1 MRTRI
6 TRAFLTAAAA
16 GATAA
21 TLGLATA
28 GSAAATTGA
37 AHAGRAGRQFGLSGG
52 SPVYTAPCS
61 SVTGFTSNASP
72 LTFGPGGCAGYV
84 GSGRNFQY
92 VQALIR
98 VPLET
103 VISDADEVAPTLY
116 VGLTSSDSMAIA
128 GLITCQN
135 YDQEFGAPSTGPCS
149 TTSPPSAP
157 LTGPTFSGQW
167 VGFAAEATN
176 NGAVVHSAAI
186 SISPTNPGDGVKFQ
200 VFYPAGGAAHF
211 TITLPS
217 GAATSLQLPAS
228 GTFNAVFNHAVA
240 LVDYS
245 ATDPYPELTPGP
257 ASGPVDLRLT
267 QFQEG
272 AWTTTGGTRGTFSG
286 AGGKWTLTPGVLT
299 SNGTAPPLGT
309 VQVTPAYLWNDG
321 LGGGAGDAFG
331 VWWRV

>member
-1 MRTRI
+1 MQTRI
-6 TRAFLTAAAA
+6 ARTFLTAAAA
-16 GATAA
+16 GAAAA

-28 GSAAATTGA
+28 GSATAATGA
-37 AHAGRAGRQFGLSGG
+37 AHAGRAAWQAALSGG
-52 SPVYTAPCS
+52 APVYTAPCS
-61 SVTGFTSNASP
+61 GVAGFTANASP

-84 GSGRNFQY
+84 GSGRDFRY
-92 VQALIR
+92 AQALIR
-98 VPLET
+98 VPQAT
-103 VISDADEVAPTLY
+103 VISDADATAPTLY

-128 GLITCQN
+128 GLITCEN
-135 YDQEFGAPSTGPCS
+135 YVQEFGAPSTGPCS
-149 TTSPPSAP
+149 TVGTGTLSAP
-157 LTGPTFSGQW
+157 AFSGQW
-167 VGFAAEATN
+167 VGFAAQATN

-211 TITLPS
+211 SITLPS

-228 GTFNAVFNHAVA
+228 GTFNAVFDHAVA
-240 LVDYS
+240 LADYS
-245 ATDPYPELTPGP
+245 ATTPYPELAPGP
-257 ASGPVDLRLT
+257 AAGPVDLRLT

-309 VQVTPAYLWNDG
+309 VQVAPAYLWNDG